1 MWETHDNFS
10 PKLQESWNASVPS
23 HTIADLNSKLSSLAS
38 DLTSWGKET
47 FGSVQ
52 LQIRVLQQ
60 ELNNLRSN
68 PARVEPSFEEK
79 KIVERLAEVLHRE
92 EVMWRQRSR
101 VQWLAEGD
109 KNTRFFHLRASQR
122 KKKNRVSELLMADG
136 TTITDESDMG
146 RAAHEF
152 YHQLYSAED
161 ISGLDEVLD
170 HVPRKV
176 LPEMNEQLDRPFS
189 NEEVKAALFEMY
201 PTKAPGPDGF
211 PAHFFQRNW
220 EVCGEEVTRAV
231 LRVLRGQDSPEC
243 INKTFIVPIPKV
255 ASPKELGQFRPI
267 SLCNVIYK
275 IASKVVANR
284 LKVVLPEIIS
294 EEQSAFVPG
303 RLITDN
309 IITAYECLHF
319 MKRNKAKKH
328 RFCALKLDMRKA
340 YDRVEWKYLEE
351 IMLKLG
357 FSRRWVTMVMR
368 LVTSVSFSV
377 LFNGVPR
384 EEFRPTR
391 GIRQGDP
398 ISPYL
403 FLLAAEG
410 LSCLLKNHDQSS
422 ALNGVQVASTAPAVN
437 HLLFAD
443 DSLLFFK
450 ANAEGAREVK
460 EALAKYCNASGQRIN
475 TDKSSI
481 FFSRRCPEGIKGDI
495 KAELDVQRETLN
507 EKYLGMPADVGR
519 SKSGAFKYL
528 KDRVWKKVLGWLE
541 QLLSVGGKEILI
553 KSVAQAIPTFSMS
566 CFKLP
571 KGLCEHINSMLRKFW
586 WGCKDGARKTCWVSW
601 EKMTQP
607 KFAGGLG
614 FRDIELFNL
623 ALLARQ
629 AWRILQEPDTL
640 SARVLKAVYFPSS
653 TLLEAELGGHPSQ
666 VWRAIVEGR
675 DALRIGLIR
684 RIGDGRSTD
693 AWTDNWLPRD
703 ERLIPVAP
711 KKDEAPRRVC
721 DYIIASSAAWDS
733 DKIEEFFLPMDAEI
747 IQGIPLCTRIQD
759 DFWAWHFEKSGIF
772 SVRSAYR
779 ALVNVKRTR
788 EDWIEERPGSANAV
802 SEGKMW
808 TKLWKCSVPS
818 KVRVFL
824 WRLAQCSLPTGD
836 IRHHRGMAP
845 SPSCSICG
853 MEDSWRHSLIDCT
866 MSRCIWALSTPVI
879 AEHVSLSTEPSARQ
893 WLFSM
898 FESMDHDDLTRM
910 IVTLWSIWHARRKL
924 IHEDI
929 QQSPAATH
937 AFIDSFLRDLGSTS
951 SEPKEKKGGS
961 TIEKVRGW
969 LPPPADMCKVNV
981 DGAVARSQQRG
992 AVGAVCRS
1000 RSGAFQGA
1008 SAVVFEGI
1016 THPGCL
1022 EALACREGV
1031 ALATDLNM
1039 GATMVASDCL
1049 EVVQGLRQ
1057 GKNLGLFSHIL
1068 QETEAMAKN
1077 HGGTSF
1083 CHEGRRFNV
1092 DAHKLAR
1099 LATTLPVG
1107 RHVWF
1112 GTPPEGLN
1120 LPVNIVPIVE

>member
-1 MWETHDNFS
+1 
-10 PKLQESWNASVPS
+10 
-23 HTIADLNSKLSSLAS
+23 
-38 DLTSWGKET
+38 
-47 FGSVQ
+47 
-52 LQIRVLQQ
+52 
-60 ELNNLRSN
+60 
-68 PARVEPSFEEK
+68 
-79 KIVERLAEVLHRE
+79 
-92 EVMWRQRSR
+92 
-101 VQWLAEGD
+101 
-109 KNTRFFHLRASQR
+109 
-122 KKKNRVSELLMADG
+122 
-136 TTITDESDMG
+136 
-146 RAAHEF
+146 
-152 YHQLYSAED
+152 
-161 ISGLDEVLD
+161 
-170 HVPRKV
+170 
-176 LPEMNEQLDRPFS
+176 MNEQLDRPFS

-211 PAHFFQRNW
+211 LAHFFQRNW

-231 LRVLRGQDSPEC
+231 LRVLRGQDIPEC
-243 INKTFIVPIPKV
+243 INKTFIVLIPKV

-303 RLITDN
+303 RLIMDN

-351 IMLKLG
+351 IMLRLG
-357 FSRRWVTMVMR
+357 FSRRWVTLVMR

-377 LFNGVPR
+377 LFNGVPQ

-410 LSCLLKNHDQSS
+410 LSCFLENHDQSS
-422 ALNGVQVASTAPAVN
+422 TLNGVQVASTAPAVN

-443 DSLLFFK
+443 DSMLFFK

-495 KAELDVQRETLN
+495 KEELDVQRETLN

-519 SKSGAFKYL
+519 SKSGSFKYL
-528 KDRVWKKVLGWLE
+528 KDR
-541 QLLSVGGKEILI
+541 
-553 KSVAQAIPTFSMS
+553 
-566 CFKLP
+566 
-571 KGLCEHINSMLRKFW
+571 
-586 WGCKDGARKTCWVSW
+586 
-601 EKMTQP
+601 
-607 KFAGGLG
+607 
-614 FRDIELFNL
+614 
-623 ALLARQ
+623 

-684 RIGDGRSTD
+684 RIDDGRSTD

-721 DYIIASSAAWDS
+721 DYIIASSTAWDS
-733 DKIEEFFLPMDAEI
+733 DKIDEFFLPMDAEI
-747 IQGIPLCTRIQD
+747 IQ
-759 DFWAWHFEKSGIF
+759 
-772 SVRSAYR
+772 
-779 ALVNVKRTR
+779 
-788 EDWIEERPGSANAV
+788 
-802 SEGKMW
+802 
-808 TKLWKCSVPS
+808 
-818 KVRVFL
+818 
-824 WRLAQCSLPTGD
+824 
-836 IRHHRGMAP
+836 
-845 SPSCSICG
+845 
-853 MEDSWRHSLIDCT
+853 
-866 MSRCIWALSTPVI
+866 
-879 AEHVSLSTEPSARQ
+879 
-893 WLFSM
+893 
-898 FESMDHDDLTRM
+898 
-910 IVTLWSIWHARRKL
+910 
-924 IHEDI
+924 
-929 QQSPAATH
+929 
-937 AFIDSFLRDLGSTS
+937 
-951 SEPKEKKGGS
+951 
-961 TIEKVRGW
+961 
-969 LPPPADMCKVNV
+969 
-981 DGAVARSQQRG
+981 VARSHQRG

-1000 RSGAFQGA
+1000 CSGVFQGA

-1068 QETEAMAKN
+1068 QETEAMAKSR
-1077 HGGTSF
+1077 GRTSF
-1083 CHEGRRFNV
+1083 CHEGKRFNV
-1092 DAHKLAR
+1092 DAHKLASIHEVAPLGR
-1099 LATTLPVG
+1099 LLLATGGRNPRPPLVPPRLDLPSSS
-1107 RHVWF
+1107 
-1112 GTPPEGLN
+1112 PPEAPPPKVATSGKGAAGIRALGSSGGDRGRNSARDLLVLVWMRHRCPCCVLLLPEQPWVRAWLTSARPDRGLA
-1120 LPVNIVPIVE
+1120 PEAAASTS